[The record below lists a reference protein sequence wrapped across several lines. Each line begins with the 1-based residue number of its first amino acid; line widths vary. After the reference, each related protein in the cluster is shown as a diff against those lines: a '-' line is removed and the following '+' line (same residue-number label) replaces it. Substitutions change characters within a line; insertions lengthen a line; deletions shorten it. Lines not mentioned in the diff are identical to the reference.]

1 MLATRLVRLI
11 EAHAEQLSEGVIHKL
26 EHDAMCAE
34 LRKVPEEELRLRS
47 YEIYRNLSNW
57 LLGRS
62 HEVQDLYMEI
72 GERRAKQGVAF
83 SHVLYAISAT
93 KEQLWE
99 FLESEGVIVKP
110 VELFGE
116 MELFRLLDQFFDR
129 ALYFAAIGYERGEKS
144 RSAAAD

>member
-26 EHDAMCAE
+26 EQDAMCAE

-129 ALYFAAIGYERGEKS
+129 ALYFAAIGYERAEKS